1 MHLTQKQIELL
12 RVIGTRNEDGSAVD
26 LDQILEKLGYQTTK
40 QSLQFSIR
48 ALIAH
53 DLIKKDAPEKRRG
66 RTRTLISLTEAGEA
80 MNGGM
85 KKPLSFISDPGEDEL
100 LEQISEVLE
109 P

>member
-12 RVIGTRNEDGSAVD
+12 RVIGARNEDGSAVD
-26 LDQILEKLGYQTTK
+26 LDQILELLSYQTTK

-53 DLIKKDAPEKRRG
+53 ALIKKDAPEKRRG
-66 RTRTLISLTEAGEA
+66 RTRTLISLTQAGEV
-80 MNGGM
+80 MNGSA
-85 KKPLSFISDPGEDEL
+85 KKQASFVADVEEDAMMEELSEF
-100 LEQISEVLE
+100 LE